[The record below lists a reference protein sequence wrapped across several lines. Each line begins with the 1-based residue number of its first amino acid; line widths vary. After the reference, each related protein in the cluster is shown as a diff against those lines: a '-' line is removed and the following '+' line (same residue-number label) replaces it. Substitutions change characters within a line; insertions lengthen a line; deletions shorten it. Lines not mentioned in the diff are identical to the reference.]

1 MKITNQYCIGA
12 GVITVL
18 IGYCANDG
26 LLPGNK
32 ITWWQN
38 LGTKPNKNVM
48 SEDAQNEFGCKYISS
63 CKSLV
68 VKSGGSF
75 GEKMSKR

>member
-18 IGYCANDG
+18 IGCCANDG

-32 ITWWQN
+32 ITWRH
-38 LGTKPNKNVM
+38 GGKNVL
-48 SEDAQNEFGCKYISS
+48 SEDAQNKFGCKYIFS
-63 CKSLV
+63 CKLLV
-68 VKSGGSF
+68 VNSGGSF
-75 GEKMSKR
+75 GEKISKR